1 MPLEILA
8 LQPALPSNRVSQ
20 TDALKVAEI
29 LLEPEGKELEWL
41 RQVYN
46 GCAIGH
52 RHFSVGPQVFADV
65 LEGTEVSGS
74 PFLPRSGKPFGPTT
88 SERMEAYET
97 FAGPLAIEAVRG
109 ALSQTEVPPETLRHL
124 VTVSCTGF
132 FAPGLDNVLI
142 NQVPLLNSIERTHVG
157 FMGCHGAFNGL
168 RAAHGLAML
177 VPGEPV
183 LMVAAELC
191 SLHNHYQWDRE
202 KLVANALF
210 GDGAAAVVARY
221 VPDASSRPQPGS
233 LRLKASASCIIPN
246 TADLMSWNIGDH
258 GFNMTLSPRIP
269 ALVRRELVP
278 WLSGWLATQG
288 LTIADVKG
296 WAVHPGGPRILD
308 AVEDTLGMSQGGLV
322 DSREIL
328 ASVGNISSP
337 TILFILDKMMKREQQ
352 LPIVALGFGPGIAIE
367 AALFA

>member
-1 MPLEILA
+1 MPLEILS
-8 LQPALPSNRVSQ
+8 LQTALPANRVSQ

-41 RQVYN
+41 RQVYS

-52 RHFSVGPQVFADV
+52 RHFSVDPQVVVDV
-65 LEGTEVSGS
+65 LEGTDVSGS
-74 PFLPRSGKPFGPTT
+74 PFLPREEKPFGPTT
-88 SERMEAYET
+88 RERMEAYEA
-97 FAGPLAIEAVRG
+97 FAGPLATEAVRG
-109 ALSQTEVPPETLRHL
+109 ALARTDTHPETIRHL

-142 NQVPLLNSIERTHVG
+142 RDIPLSQSVERTHVG
-157 FMGCHGAFNGL
+157 FMGCHGALNGL
-168 RAAHGLAML
+168 RASHGLARL
-177 VPGEPV
+177 SPGEPV

-210 GDGAAAVVARY
+210 GDGAAALIARE
-221 VPDASSRPQPGS
+221 VPADAPRTGP
-233 LRLKASASCIIPN
+233 LRLQASASCIIPN
-246 TADLMSWNIGDH
+246 TANLMSWNIGDH
-258 GFNMTLSPRIP
+258 GFHMTLSPRIP
-269 ALVRRELVP
+269 ALIRRELVP
-278 WLSGWLATQG
+278 WLSAWLATQG
-288 LTIADVKG
+288 LTIEEVQG

-308 AVEDTLGMSQGGLV
+308 AVEDTLNLGQGGLA

-337 TILFILDKMMKREQQ
+337 TILFILDRMIQRGQQ
-352 LPIVALGFGPGIAIE
+352 APIVSLGFGPGIAIE
-367 AALFA
+367 AALFV